1 MSLATTREKRGNAG
15 NRMQRML
22 EEEQEDD
29 FYKTTYGGF
38 QEESGDE
45 EFSSGD
51 EGNAGEESSSDSDI
65 SASEDD
71 EPISEEE
78 EDAPKR
84 AKRLITKAYKEP
96 APKKPEIKRVIGA
109 PPDNKQTPPKRRQ
122 RSTIKSSTDSQ
133 VRKSS
138 RRSTVQRVNEFQRRI
153 KEREEKTRH
162 NRATLAQ
169 KGSKDGMR
177 RFTQEELLR
186 EARITEK
193 HNLASLKVYQQMEA
207 EKKKVKTHKKVYT
220 GPKIRF
226 HSLTMPLIE
235 ELPSPSTDNVVNVDA
250 TGTRED
256 VVATHKKCSRNFI
269 TISDDKLYPKLFPRK
284 SGRPPTKLYCPVTRM
299 PAKYIDPVTSIPY
312 ATKKAFK
319 IIRETYATEI
329 ENAMMDRRKKQ
340 KKSSKS

>member
-1 MSLATTREKRGNAG
+1 MSLAATREKRGTAG

-22 EEEQEDD
+22 DEEQEDD

-45 EFSSGD
+45 EFSSGEEEKPGD
-51 EGNAGEESSSDSDI
+51 ESSSDSDI

-71 EPISEEE
+71 EVISEEDD
-78 EDAPKR
+78 DAPKR
-84 AKRLITKAYKEP
+84 AKRVVTKAYKEP
-96 APKKPEIKRVIGA
+96 VKQQEVNKAATVRQESS
-109 PPDNKQTPPKRRQ
+109 KQTTTSRRRQ
-122 RSTIKSSTDSQ
+122 AAGGVDSQ

-153 KEREEKTRH
+153 KEREEKSRH
-162 NRATLAQ
+162 NRASLA
-169 KGSKDGMR
+169 KKAPPGMR
-177 RFTQEELLR
+177 RLTQEELLR

-207 EKKKVKTHKKVYT
+207 EKKKVKIPKRVHV

-226 HSLTMPLIE
+226 HSLTMPLIV
-235 ELPSPSTDNVVNVDA
+235 ELPSPTADNIVNVVS
-250 TGTRED
+250 TGTTEEKP
-256 VVATHKKCSRNFI
+256 VSKKKCSRNFI
-269 TISDDKLYPKLFPRK
+269 TLSDEKLYPVIFPKK

-319 IIRETYATEI
+319 IIRETYSTEI

-340 KKSSKS
+340 KKAAKT

>member
-1 MSLATTREKRGNAG
+1 MSLATSREKRNNAG

-38 QEESGDE
+38 NEESGDE
-45 EFSSGD
+45 EFSSGE
-51 EGNAGEESSSDSDI
+51 EGKTGEETSSDSDI

-71 EPISEEE
+71 EVISED
-78 EDAPKR
+78 EDDEPKR
-84 AKRLITKAYKEP
+84 AKRVITKAYKEP
-96 APKKPEIKRVIGA
+96 VKQKEIKKDGTPHQVT
-109 PPDNKQTPPKRRQ
+109 KQPTKTRQ
-122 RSTIKSSTDSQ
+122 RSATRGTDSQ

-153 KEREEKTRH
+153 KEREEKSR
-162 NRATLAQ
+162 NIRASMA
-169 KGSKDGMR
+169 KKVPPGMR
-177 RFTQEELLR
+177 RLTQEELLR

-193 HNLASLKVYQQMEA
+193 QNLASLKVYQQMEA
-207 EKKKVKTHKKVYT
+207 EKKKVKITKRVHH

-235 ELPSPSTDNVVNVDA
+235 ELPSPTTDIVNVDT
-250 TGTRED
+250 TGVIEETP
-256 VVATHKKCSRNFI
+256 VAKKCSRNFI
-269 TISDDKLYPKLFPRK
+269 TISEDKLYSQFFPKK
-284 SGRPPTKLYCPVTRM
+284 SGRPPARLYCPVTRM

-329 ENAMMDRRKKQ
+329 ENAMMDRRKRE
-340 KKSSKS
+340 KKYAKT